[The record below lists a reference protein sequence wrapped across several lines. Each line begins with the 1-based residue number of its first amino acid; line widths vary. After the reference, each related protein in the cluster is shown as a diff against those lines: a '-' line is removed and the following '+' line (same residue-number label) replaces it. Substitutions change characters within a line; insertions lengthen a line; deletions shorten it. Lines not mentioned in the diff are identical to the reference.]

1 MPGVLVTAHSK
12 EVATTDFPCVAQ
24 VHILR
29 ELARIGVAAVINSDP
44 RKLYH
49 MSYIIVKK

>member
-1 MPGVLVTAHSK
+1 MWNVQIRGRFVCAETKGLGKWDFAGVV
-12 EVATTDFPCVAQ
+12 Q

-44 RKLYH
+44 RGLYH
-49 MSYIIVKK
+49 K